1 MLFSG
6 FFIISRHFL
15 HKIQENYLNLLTF
28 YPIIDI
34 YISFLLGLCLKG
46 KKCPLALSESFSRK
60 GRRMLVGIKIF
71 AKQLFAAAMIV
82 FGVANLVFDFG
93 EGPAMTLAALACA
106 STMLNSARLDM
117 NEAKPRINI
126 TITREEDNSSKG

>member
-1 MLFSG
+1 
-6 FFIISRHFL
+6 
-15 HKIQENYLNLLTF
+15 
-28 YPIIDI
+28 
-34 YISFLLGLCLKG
+34 
-46 KKCPLALSESFSRK
+46 
-60 GRRMLVGIKIF
+60 MLVGIKIF

-126 TITREEDNSSKG
+126 TIARKEKENSDNKG